1 MSSYLE
7 AITALGYGNLHPGGF
22 SHSIRVLS
30 GIPISRNS
38 IVLDIGCGTGRT
50 ACYLSKTR
58 GAHVFGL
65 DKSEKM
71 IEKAKARNLQE
82 ETEVQFIA
90 GDALDMPFRD
100 EIADIVLLESLLIFL
115 PVADALKECRRVL
128 KPGGIIV
135 DTEMTAC
142 VTLPESAREQ
152 IKTVCG
158 LPRIP
163 TFEEYADLYENA
175 GFKKISVERS
185 CLPGPLDNLKEMFY
199 SDRNRS
205 VTRDKLNSEMVK
217 TMLLYRLL
225 ILANRRHLE
234 FGTFMYKKIRDN
246 SRLSG

>member
-38 IVLDIGCGTGRT
+38 LILDIGCGTGRT

-65 DKSEKM
+65 DKSQKM
-71 IEKAKARNLQE
+71 IEKAKIRNLQE
-82 ETEVQFIA
+82 GTEVNFVL

-115 PVADALKECRRVL
+115 PAEEALRECRRVL
-128 KPGGIIV
+128 KPDGLII
-135 DTEMTAC
+135 DIEMVAGSS
-142 VTLPESAREQ
+142 LPENAREQ

-158 LPRIP
+158 LPKIL
-163 TFEEYADLYENA
+163 TLEEYTAQYENA
-175 GFKKISVERS
+175 GFKEVSVQR
-185 CLPGPLDNLKEMFY
+185 CNLPGPLENLKEMLY
-199 SDRNRS
+199 ADRNRFTS
-205 VTRDKLNSEMVK
+205 KEKMNAEHFK
-217 TMLLYRLL
+217 TLLLYRLL
-225 ILANRRHLE
+225 ILANRKHLE
-234 FGTFMYKKIRDN
+234 FGTFIFKKEKR
-246 SRLSG
+246 